1 MNTEKREQSIV
12 DGLVKQ
18 AWGNDSLW
26 KAMATWL
33 RFAAVITDES
43 AGKVSPSGKSYEPH
57 HATD

>member
-33 RFAAVITDES
+33 RFAAVITDEP
-43 AGKVSPSGKSYEPH
+43 AGKVSAPAGE
-57 HATD
+57 